1 MTDASPWHD
10 QVLCRF
16 IFQISQGFTIQA
28 VDDELCREAT
38 EIDKMIAVSDTHVC
52 QVKTSSRNN
61 IELTTP
67 TTGAVRTDIAAI
79 VVGSLA
85 IKNAHKI

>member
-1 MTDASPWHD
+1 
-10 QVLCRF
+10 
-16 IFQISQGFTIQA
+16 
-28 VDDELCREAT
+28 
-38 EIDKMIAVSDTHVC
+38 MIAASEMHFC

-67 TTGAVRTDIAAI
+67 TTGAVMTDIAAI